1 MNLFKIIAQGLI
13 KMIKKIFTFIALLM
27 FTSLSQSI
35 ELVNEEKGK
44 MQDKEIKELIIT
56 DNKVGEGR
64 EAEKGLTV
72 TVHATGWL
80 YEKGEK
86 TSKFDSSVDRREP
99 FSFVL
104 GVGQVIKGWDNGVS
118 GMQVGGSRTIVIPSD
133 MGYGSRGAGS
143 VIPPNSDL
151 IFEVELIEIQ

>member
-1 MNLFKIIAQGLI
+1 
-13 KMIKKIFTFIALLM
+13 MIKKIFTFITLLM

-35 ELVNEEKGK
+35 ELVNEEKDK

-72 TVHATGWL
+72 TVHYTGWL

-104 GVGQVIKGWDNGVS
+104 GVGQVIKGWDQGVS
-118 GMQVGGSRTIVIPSD
+118 GMQVGGSRTIIIPSD
-133 MGYGSRGAGS
+133 MGYGSRGAGN

-151 IFEVELIEIQ
+151 IFDVELIEIQ

>member
-1 MNLFKIIAQGLI
+1 
-13 KMIKKIFTFIALLM
+13 MIKKIFILIAM
-27 FTSLSQSI
+27 MSFTSLSYAI
-35 ELVNEEKGK
+35 EIVNKEKDKMQEKG
-44 MQDKEIKELIIT
+44 ITELIIT
-56 DNKVGEGR
+56 DNKVGDGR

-72 TVHATGWL
+72 TVHYTGWL
-80 YEKGEK
+80 YENGEK
-86 TSKFDSSVDRREP
+86 TTKFDSSVDRREP

-118 GMQVGGSRTIVIPSD
+118 GMQVGGSRTIIIPSD

>member
-1 MNLFKIIAQGLI
+1 MLRNFFMLIAMLVCS
-13 KMIKKIFTFIALLM
+13 
-27 FTSLSQSI
+27 SLSHSI
-35 ELVNEEKGK
+35 ELVYGEKK
-44 MQDKEIKELIIT
+44 NMEDKQIKELIIT

-72 TVHATGWL
+72 TVHYTGWL
-80 YEKGEK
+80 YENGKK

-118 GMQVGGSRTIVIPSD
+118 GMQVGGSRTIIIPSE
-133 MGYGSRGAGS
+133 MGYGSRGAGN

-151 IFEVELIEIQ
+151 VFDVELLEIQ

>member
-1 MNLFKIIAQGLI
+1 
-13 KMIKKIFTFIALLM
+13 MIEKIFTFIALLT

-72 TVHATGWL
+72 TVHYTGWL

-104 GVGQVIKGWDNGVS
+104 GVGQVIKGWDQGVS
-118 GMQVGGSRTIVIPSD
+118 GMQVGGSRTIIIPSD
-133 MGYGSRGAGS
+133 MGYGSRGAGN

-151 IFEVELIEIQ
+151 IFDVELIEIQ

>member
-1 MNLFKIIAQGLI
+1 MLRNFFMLIAMLVCS
-13 KMIKKIFTFIALLM
+13 
-27 FTSLSQSI
+27 SLSHSI
-35 ELVNEEKGK
+35 ELVYGEKK
-44 MQDKEIKELIIT
+44 NMEDKQIKELIIT
-56 DNKVGEGR
+56 DNKVGKGR

-72 TVHATGWL
+72 TVHYTGWL
-80 YEKGEK
+80 YENGKK

-118 GMQVGGSRTIVIPSD
+118 GMQVGGSRTIVIPSE
-133 MGYGSRGAGS
+133 MGYGSRGAGN

-151 IFEVELIEIQ
+151 VFDVELLEIQ

>member
-1 MNLFKIIAQGLI
+1 
-13 KMIKKIFTFIALLM
+13 MIKKIFTFIALLM

-72 TVHATGWL
+72 TVHYTGWL

-104 GVGQVIKGWDNGVS
+104 GVGQVIKGWDQGVN
-118 GMQVGGSRTIVIPSD
+118 GMQVGGSRTIIIPSD
-133 MGYGSRGAGS
+133 MGYGSRGAGN

-151 IFEVELIEIQ
+151 IFDVELIEIQ

>member
-1 MNLFKIIAQGLI
+1 
-13 KMIKKIFTFIALLM
+13 MIKKIFILIAM
-27 FTSLSQSI
+27 MSFTSLSFAI
-35 ELVNEEKGK
+35 EIVNKEKDEMQEKG
-44 MQDKEIKELIIT
+44 ITELIIT
-56 DNKVGEGR
+56 DKKVGDGR

-72 TVHATGWL
+72 TVHYTGWL
-80 YEKGEK
+80 YENGEK
-86 TSKFDSSVDRREP
+86 TTKFDSSVDRREP

-104 GVGQVIKGWDNGVS
+104 GVGQVIEGWDNGVS

-151 IFEVELIEIQ
+151 IFEVELIEVETVATVVE

>member
-1 MNLFKIIAQGLI
+1 
-13 KMIKKIFTFIALLM
+13 MIKKIFILIAM
-27 FTSLSQSI
+27 MSFTSLSFAI
-35 ELVNEEKGK
+35 EIVNKEKDKMQEKG
-44 MQDKEIKELIIT
+44 ITELIIT
-56 DNKVGEGR
+56 DNKVGDGR

-72 TVHATGWL
+72 TVHYTGWL
-80 YEKGEK
+80 YENGEK
-86 TSKFDSSVDRREP
+86 TTKFDSSVDRREP

-118 GMQVGGSRTIVIPSD
+118 GMQVGGSRTIVIPSE

>member
-1 MNLFKIIAQGLI
+1 
-13 KMIKKIFTFIALLM
+13 MIKKIFTFIALLM

-44 MQDKEIKELIIT
+44 MQDKEIKGLIIT

-72 TVHATGWL
+72 TVHYTGWL

-104 GVGQVIKGWDNGVS
+104 GVGQVIKGWDQGVS
-118 GMQVGGSRTIVIPSD
+118 GMQVGGSRTIIIPSD
-133 MGYGSRGAGS
+133 MGYGSRGAGN

-151 IFEVELIEIQ
+151 IFDVELIEIQ